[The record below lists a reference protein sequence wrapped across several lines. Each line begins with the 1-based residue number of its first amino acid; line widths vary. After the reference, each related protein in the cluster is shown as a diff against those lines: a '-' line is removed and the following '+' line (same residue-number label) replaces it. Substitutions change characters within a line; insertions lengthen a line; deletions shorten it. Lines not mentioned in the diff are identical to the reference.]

1 MYIWKSCKHSNDCRH
16 LSPAVSISDII
27 SEASI
32 CGKSGKYVTNQSFS
46 ALHEWRVSQHDCIL
60 GSSNMMQEK
69 TLLSYEHRTTKCRWK
84 YLHIFYFFQAS
95 LHVQFGSCL
104 IVWLLDLQASC
115 IAADYKLTLGV
126 LAADSPD
133 YEKIK
138 SQVRRNYPVLLLS
151 FQEIWK
157 LVDYL

>member
-1 MYIWKSCKHSNDCRH
+1 MNIEQPSADEN
-16 LSPAVSISDII
+16 
-27 SEASI
+27 I
-32 CGKSGKYVTNQSFS
+32 CTFS
-46 ALHEWRVSQHDCIL
+46 
-60 GSSNMMQEK
+60 
-69 TLLSYEHRTTKCRWK
+69 T
-84 YLHIFYFFQAS
+84 FFQAS
-95 LHVQFGSCL
+95 LHVHFGSCL